1 MQIQV
6 RRTGGFAGITRESA
20 VVDTDALPPD
30 EAQELRALVEE
41 AALDEVSEPGRA
53 RGPDRFTYELT
64 VDDRRVTLPES
75 EMTPARREL
84 IKRLEQRSGD

>member
-1 MQIQV
+1 MQLKV
-6 RRTGGFAGITRESA
+6 RRTGGFAGIARETP
-20 VVDTDALPPD
+20 VLDTETLPPD
-30 EAQELRALVEE
+30 AAQELHALVEE
-41 AALDEVSEPGRA
+41 AKLDEVGEPGRT

-84 IKRLEQRSGD
+84 VKRLETG

>member
-1 MQIQV
+1 MQLRV
-6 RRTGGFAGITRESA
+6 RRTGGFAGIARESP
-20 VVDTDALPPD
+20 VLDTETLPPE

-41 AALDEVSEPGRA
+41 AKLDEIGEPAGA

-64 VDDRRVTLPES
+64 IDDRRITLPES

-84 IKRLEQRSGD
+84 VKRLERRSGD